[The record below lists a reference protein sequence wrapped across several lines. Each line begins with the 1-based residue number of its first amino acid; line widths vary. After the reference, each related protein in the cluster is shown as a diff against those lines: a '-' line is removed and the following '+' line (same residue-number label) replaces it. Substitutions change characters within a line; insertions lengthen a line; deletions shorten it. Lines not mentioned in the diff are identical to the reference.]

1 MKALGIA
8 ATGMNAQQ
16 TNVDV
21 IANNIAN
28 ASTTG
33 YKAGRAQFQD
43 LIYQSLR
50 REGAPTADGDTLTPV
65 ATDIGLGVRAAGV
78 KRLHT
83 QGGLTQTGNDLD
95 LAIEGRGYFVVNR
108 PDGTVAYTRDGN
120 FSRSA
125 EGEIVTL
132 EGYPVDPGMVIPEN
146 TTKVEISL
154 NGTVSAYVGDAIEPE
169 VLGEINLAT
178 FINDAGLQA
187 VGGNLYLE
195 SVASGPAA
203 IQVPG
208 EEGTGLLR
216 QGYTEGSNVD
226 TVKQITDL
234 IMAQRVYEMNSK
246 AITAADEMLQTANQ
260 IR

>member
-28 ASTTG
+28 ANTTG
-33 YKAGRAQFQD
+33 YKEGRAQFQD

-50 REGAPTADGDTLTPV
+50 REGAPTSDGDTLTPV
-65 ATDIGLGVRAAGV
+65 ATDIGLGVRTAGV

-95 LAIEGRGYFVVNR
+95 LAIEGRGYFVINR

-120 FSRSA
+120 FTRSA

-154 NGTVSAYVGDAIEPE
+154 NGTVSAYVGNATQPE

-178 FINDAGLQA
+178 FINEAGLKA
-187 VGGNLYLE
+187 IGGNLYVE
-195 SVASGPAA
+195 SDASGPAA
-203 IQVPG
+203 IQAPG
-208 EEGTGLLR
+208 EEGVGLLR
-216 QGYTEGSNVD
+216 QGYTEASNVD
-226 TVKQITDL
+226 TVKQITEL